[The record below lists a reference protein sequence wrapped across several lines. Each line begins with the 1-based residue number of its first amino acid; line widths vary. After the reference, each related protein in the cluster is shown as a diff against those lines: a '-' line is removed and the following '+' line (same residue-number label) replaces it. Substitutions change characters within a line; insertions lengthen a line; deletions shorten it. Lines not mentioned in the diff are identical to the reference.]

1 MHLEPSTIRTIVRA
15 RHPDPLA
22 ARDAETILALCQLA
36 VDADGREDPDEIAMF
51 FAFGAALYELAG
63 IKGRPTPTFASDL
76 EDDQQLRALAAQLTA
91 PASRELAYAIAH
103 VLTVADTAPEES
115 QFLDQLRRALDL
127 APDRAAKLAADA
139 AAAMPR

>member
-1 MHLEPSTIRTIVRA
+1 MHLEPSTIRNIVRA

-63 IKGRPTPTFASDL
+63 IAGRPTPTASDL

-115 QFLDQLRRALDL
+115 QFLDQLRTALGL
-127 APDRAAKLAADA
+127 APDHAAKLAADA
-139 AAAMPR
+139 ATAMPR